1 MATRILNTNT
11 SGIFCVS
18 EIVEGVRNSQ
28 KCLRPNMTE
37 ISCEEEVGNLMKR
50 CWTEDPA
57 DRPDFTTL
65 KAAIRKLNK

>member
-1 MATRILNTNT
+1 
-11 SGIFCVS
+11 
-18 EIVEGVRNSQ
+18 
-28 KCLRPNMTE
+28 MTE
-37 ISCEEEVGNLMKR
+37 MSCEEEVGNLMKR